1 MSYSEQLVPKIN
13 KVRESKE
20 KIRQAIVNQEV
31 TVFEEDPL
39 SMYPEKIDQIQGPNY
54 VVPTIT
60 PEYLYEPTTESV
72 SSKSSLYVNKAY
84 ATYSGYMPAITT
96 DGKYIAIC
104 SKDSNNA
111 NGLQIYR
118 ANWNTEGNNISSLTK
133 IIEKNYSQLGI
144 DTSGPWLRTPVFGHY
159 GVGGNPDV
167 CILWLSH
174 ANYNNK
180 YIIGITWN
188 RATEEFAYTDENII
202 KGTYIYKY
210 YSGSSSY
217 RYGDVMAPADK
228 NPCVA
233 ALAADDA
240 GFGENIHI
248 VRINPSAGTITQ
260 IYTACPGFSQGLW
273 GCYFAANDKLLVIGC
288 PDAYAWGNGAST
300 IMMLNADYSV
310 KKTYNSSEERYNYV
324 INKQGTYAIKGSTL
338 YKVTV
343 GSSSVS
349 FSSVRTISGLPSSIT
364 YGGWFSDDGYYYY
377 VINSSGYLE
386 CYAVNYNSSTWTR
399 LLRLSWSANTNKTG
413 ISANQRFFFQFSS
426 ANYIRGILQH
436 KDPVLKGVKVMG
448 VEYLPK
454 TPLDLYT
461 ATPSDVVSG
470 KTFVGNT
477 AERVKGTMSN
487 RGQLTVNPMPVT
499 QNYSAGYYSGIQ
511 INGDANLIAENI
523 KKGVTIMGVTG
534 TYKG

>member
-20 KIRQAIVNQEV
+20 RIRQSIINQEV
-31 TVFEEDPL
+31 SVFQDDPL
-39 SMYPEKIDQIQGPNY
+39 SMYPEKIDQIKGPNY

-72 SSKSSLYVNKAY
+72 SSKSSLYVNTAY
-84 ATYSGYMPAITT
+84 STSSAYMPAVTT

-104 SKDSNNA
+104 SNYNSTK
-111 NGLQIYR
+111 GLQIYR
-118 ANWNTEGNNISSLTK
+118 SNWNANGDNITSLTK
-133 IIEKNYSQLGI
+133 IIERNYSQLGI
-144 DTSGPWLRTPVFGHY
+144 DTSGPWLRTPTFGHY

-180 YIIGITWN
+180 YILGFTWN
-188 RATEEFAYTDENII
+188 RRTEELGYTDSNITR
-202 KGTYIYKY
+202 GTYIYKY
-210 YSGSSSY
+210 YSGSSGY
-217 RYGDVMAPADK
+217 RYGDVIAAAGKD
-228 NPCVA
+228 PCVA
-233 ALAADDA
+233 ALACDDA
-240 GFGENIHI
+240 GFGENVHI
-248 VRINPSAGTITQ
+248 VRINPKTGTITQ
-260 IYTACPGFSQGLW
+260 LHTSCPGFSQGLW
-273 GCYFAANDKLLVIGC
+273 SCYFAADDKLLVIGC

-300 IMMLNADYSV
+300 IMMLNSDYTV
-310 KKTYNSSEERYNYV
+310 KKTYNNSEEYYNYV
-324 INKQGTYAIKGSTL
+324 INKQGTYAVKNSTL

-343 GSSSVS
+343 GTSSVS
-349 FSSVRTISGLPSSIT
+349 FSSVRSISGLPSSIT

-386 CYAVNYNSSTWTR
+386 CYGVNYNSSTWTK
-399 LLRLSWSANTNKTG
+399 LISLSWTASALKTGVSANH
-413 ISANQRFFFQFSS
+413 RFLLQFSS
-426 ANYIRGILQH
+426 SNYIRGILQH

-454 TPLDLYT
+454 TPTSLYT
-461 ATPSDVVSG
+461 AAPSDVVSG

-477 AERVKGTMSN
+477 GSRVKGTMTN
-487 RGQLTVNPMPVT
+487 RGNLTIYPSST
-499 QNYSAGYYSGIQ
+499 TRTYSAGYYTGIQ
-511 INGDANLIAENI
+511 VNGDANLIAENI
-523 KKGVTIMGVTG
+523 KKGVTIMGITG

>member
-1 MSYSEQLVPKIN
+1 MSYTEQLVPKIN

-31 TVFEEDPL
+31 SVFEDDPL

-72 SSKSSLYVNKAY
+72 SSKSSLSVNKS
-84 ATYSGYMPAITT
+84 YSTSTSYVPAVTT
-96 DGKYIAIC
+96 DGKYIAF
-104 SKDSNNA
+104 SSNYNSVK
-111 NGLQIYR
+111 GLQIYR
-118 ANWNTEGNNISSLTK
+118 ANWNADGTNISSLTK
-133 IIEKNYSQLGI
+133 IIEKNYSELGI
-144 DTSGPWLRTPVFGHY
+144 DTGGPWLRAPVFGHY

-167 CILWLSH
+167 CILWLNHSG
-174 ANYNNK
+174 YNNK

-188 RATEEFAYTDENII
+188 RATEELGYTDENIT
-202 KGTYIYKY
+202 KGTYIHKY
-210 YSGSSSY
+210 YSGSSGY

-248 VRINPSAGTITQ
+248 VKINPSAGTISQ
-260 IYTACPGFSQGLW
+260 LYTSCPGFAQGLW
-273 GCYFAANDKLLVIGC
+273 GCYFAANDKLLVIPC
-288 PDAYAWGNGAST
+288 PDAYAWGNGSSC
-300 IMMLNADYSV
+300 IMMLNANYVPTRSYSG
-310 KKTYNSSEERYNYV
+310 SEEAYNYV

-338 YKVTV
+338 YQVTV
-343 GSSSVS
+343 GTSSIS
-349 FSSVRTISGLPSSIT
+349 FKSLRSISGLPSSIK
-364 YGGWFSDDGYYYY
+364 YGGWFSDDGYFYY
-377 VINSSGYLE
+377 VVDSSGYLC

-399 LLRLSWSANTNKTG
+399 LLRISWTAGSCNTG
-413 ISANQRFFFQFSS
+413 ISANQRFFLQFSS
-426 ANYIRGILQH
+426 TTYIRGILQH
-436 KDPVLKGVKVMG
+436 KDPILKGVKVMG

-454 TPLDLYT
+454 TPTSLYT
-461 ATPSDVVSG
+461 AAPSDVVSG

-499 QNYSAGYYSGIQ
+499 QKYSAGYYSGIQ